1 MRTTLKYLP
10 EPLSSSCLKLSNI
23 PLLLFYLGSDDEF
36 NNNDKGSDPAHIPTS
51 SSTYQQEQYNE
62 ANTEPTGDS
71 TQGPAS
77 SLSSVSVHRLPSF
90 KRRERSKEEDEQLE
104 QLRQELRKNRQSD
117 HDDERA
123 DIPKDPQQGKIILH
137 FKCILDS

>member
-1 MRTTLKYLP
+1 MNLFTSARNKLFNTGFTL
-10 EPLSSSCLKLSNI
+10 
-23 PLLLFYLGSDDEF
+23 FGVGSDDEF
-36 NNNDKGSDPAHIPTS
+36 NNNDKGNDPSHNPAS
-51 SSTYQQEQYNE
+51 SSTYQQGQYNE
-62 ANTEPTGDS
+62 ATTEPTDDS

-104 QLRQELRKNRQSD
+104 QLRQELRKNRQGD

-123 DIPKDPQQGKIILH
+123 DIPKDPQQGKIR
-137 FKCILDS
+137 